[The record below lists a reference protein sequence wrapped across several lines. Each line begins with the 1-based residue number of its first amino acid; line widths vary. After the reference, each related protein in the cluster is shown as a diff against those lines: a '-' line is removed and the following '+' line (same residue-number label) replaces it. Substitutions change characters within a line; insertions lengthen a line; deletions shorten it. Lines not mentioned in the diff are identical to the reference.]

1 MNEHSPLPSRAKSQS
16 KPVDHRAPSSRPD
29 DEAVKA
35 REQSLRQELA
45 SVKKVN
51 ETIEGLLASLE
62 KAKANMQV
70 SQLGI
75 IQLIVG

>member
-16 KPVDHRAPSSRPD
+16 KSVDHRALGSRPD

-70 SQLGI
+70 SQIG
-75 IQLIVG
+75 VTH